1 MIIKKENITMR
12 KLMNFQRSKYLAVK
26 LMNACALALAA
37 YTINI
42 ACWYYHHQ
50 PEVPEDMK
58 RFRKF

>member
-1 MIIKKENITMR
+1 MR
-12 KLMNFQRSKYLAVK
+12 KLMNFQKSKYLAVK

>member
-1 MIIKKENITMR
+1 MR
-12 KLMNFQRSKYLAVK
+12 KIMNFPRSKFVAVK
-26 LMNACALALAA
+26 FMNACALALAA

-42 ACWYYHHQ
+42 TCWYYHHQ